1 MQQTVATTMLSFSCC
16 FVNCRASFYVISRW
30 RFARDCW
37 NLSLLLGVNVQLAQ
51 HHQGKGKGKGNGE
64 REGRSAA
71 REKGERARSSLR
83 LSGRQVDWARSARGG
98 GGQVARVKC
107 QNSFRWW
114 CKTENEMRPPC
125 KKKGKAEAG
134 AGAAVGII
142 TFAWSVRKQGLH
154 RAPSALQSHPI
165 NDQLNSLTAKGSSGW
180 PTWVQSSASQNEGG
194 GLEECGVGGGDTL
207 HMAWRK
213 HFPSNCSWFLLFF
226 DNASPTRSPTRGS
239 LPSAMHR
246 LHVSPQVASLCFALL

>member
-125 KKKGKAEAG
+125 KKRQSWSWSCSRNHNFRLERQEAR
-134 AGAAVGII
+134 
-142 TFAWSVRKQGLH
+142 S
-154 RAPSALQSHPI
+154 APCPQC
-165 NDQLNSLTAKGSSGW
+165 TAI
-180 PTWVQSSASQNEGG
+180 ASN
-194 GLEECGVGGGDTL
+194 
-207 HMAWRK
+207 
-213 HFPSNCSWFLLFF
+213 
-226 DNASPTRSPTRGS
+226 
-239 LPSAMHR
+239 
-246 LHVSPQVASLCFALL
+246 